1 MGTQCRL
8 CCNEQIFLHS
18 QKFLFSSKAL
28 ISSKQNLQ
36 TSIRM
41 YRDQLARMLRLRL
54 YRTKLQ
60 PMEGR
65 MRRKWSKPKKPMLA
79 SAIGAASLTVGTI
92 ASQESS
98 IGPIYEFEN
107 TSDYDLPMDY
117 NIQAMEHYFNNR
129 PMEIM
134 QRTCGILSEIVP
146 YFSRLLIWEHLI
158 RRKIKEHEGLQ
169 KKYAV
174 ELREMLTR
182 LGPCFIKLGQAVS
195 IRPDVLP
202 SAFLFELQ
210 KLCDAV
216 PSFPTKDAIEVI
228 ESELGVKVSD
238 IFEGFDPKEGPIA
251 AASLGQVY
259 RVKLVDN
266 DKVVAVKVQR
276 PDVHHYVL
284 RDIYIMRFIS
294 RTFQWIK
301 TTFTYQRPFDVAL
314 WILLQGQL
322 SKNLTISMR
331 HLIKGDA
338 RKTWGQERK
347 IEFM

>member
-1 MGTQCRL
+1 M
-8 CCNEQIFLHS
+8 LHS
-18 QKFLFSSKAL
+18 QKFLFSSKLL

-36 TSIRM
+36 TSSGM

-54 YRTKLQ
+54 YRSKLQ
-60 PMEGR
+60 PIEGR
-65 MRRKWSKPKKPMLA
+65 SKKKWSKSKKLVIA
-79 SAIGAASLTVGTI
+79 SEVGAGSLTVGGI
-92 ASQESS
+92 ASQDPS

-107 TSDYDLPMDY
+107 TADYDLPMDY
-117 NIQAMEHYFNNR
+117 NIQAMQHYFNSR
-129 PMEIM
+129 PIEIM
-134 QRTCGILSEIVP
+134 QRTFGILGEIVP
-146 YFSRLLIWEHLI
+146 YFSRLFIWEHLI
-158 RRKIKEHEGLQ
+158 RRKIKTHEGLQ

-195 IRPDVLP
+195 IRPDILP

-228 ESELGVKVSD
+228 ESELGVKVTD
-238 IFEGFDPKEGPIA
+238 IFEGLDPEEGPIA

-259 RVKLVDN
+259 RVKLVEN

-276 PDVHHYVL
+276 PDMHHYVL

-314 WILLQGQL
+314 LDTFANATLKELDYINEASNQRRC
-322 SKNLTISMR
+322 KE
-331 HLIKGDA
+331 HLEPRLKDKIYVPEVHNKKG
-338 RKTWGQERK
+338 KK
-347 IEFM
+347 M